1 MSQLLLAAAFGLG
14 AGGLFGILGA
24 GIVVGFKGSGVIN
37 FAHGAFAT
45 FGAFTYSE
53 LRADGAAYLPWFD
66 FIPGPIDVP
75 TRIDLTSAG
84 GTSMG
89 VAIVGGLLMSAAVG
103 MLAHFLVFRPLR
115 SHNAVAKVIG
125 SVGALAYLHAVLA
138 EHYGTTIRLE
148 QGVLPDTRVQN
159 FFWLGGNVGVDQLLL
174 AGGSLLIGVII
185 SIFYRV
191 TTVGLATR
199 AADENEAGLSLLGYS
214 PSMLALINWTFAG
227 LLAGLGGILYLGST
241 PLTPVAF
248 TLLIVPALAA
258 ALIGNLTSPVMAVC
272 GGLALGVT
280 QSIFVVVSNYDWFPN
295 ALPHSAM
302 RQVLPFVAIVLT
314 LYLRGQRLPS
324 RGSSSDHSP
333 PTTVPT
339 RRPLLIGA
347 VVLLA
352 GLVVIPGL
360 SSRWDLALANSLI
373 TMILMMSLVVL
384 VGFLGQVSLVNLSL
398 AGTAAYAAVRFAS
411 NGTREAE
418 FTSVVVEGLGLPDVV
433 AFVLGILAAVLVG
446 LIVAIPALRIRGAH
460 LAVVTLAAAL
470 TIEQMI
476 LSNEAVVGAG
486 ARSNTPVPRPSW
498 FGVDLGPQDRSS
510 FLFDRWQFTYFVLLF
525 TVIVAVAV
533 VNLRRGHVG
542 RQLLAIRSNERAAAA
557 AGIDVT
563 RIKLLGFGISSAIAG
578 IAGVLIAYQRTVLQI
593 TSFDELAGL
602 GSVVL
607 VYIGGI
613 TSVAGALFASFII
626 PGGVVP
632 TLLSGGGG
640 GSPNFIANAVSG
652 ALVVLI
658 VVRYPDGLVA
668 GTRRGVLRLGNVATK
683 RLSGLRANERWS

>member
-1 MSQLLLAAAFGLG
+1 
-14 AGGLFGILGA
+14 
-24 GIVVGFKGSGVIN
+24 
-37 FAHGAFAT
+37 
-45 FGAFTYSE
+45 
-53 LRADGAAYLPWFD
+53 
-66 FIPGPIDVP
+66 
-75 TRIDLTSAG
+75 
-84 GTSMG
+84 
-89 VAIVGGLLMSAAVG
+89 
-103 MLAHFLVFRPLR
+103 
-115 SHNAVAKVIG
+115 
-125 SVGALAYLHAVLA
+125 
-138 EHYGTTIRLE
+138 
-148 QGVLPDTRVQN
+148 
-159 FFWLGGNVGVDQLLL
+159 
-174 AGGSLLIGVII
+174 
-185 SIFYRV
+185 
-191 TTVGLATR
+191 
-199 AADENEAGLSLLGYS
+199 
-214 PSMLALINWTFAG
+214 
-227 LLAGLGGILYLGST
+227 
-241 PLTPVAF
+241 
-248 TLLIVPALAA
+248 
-258 ALIGNLTSPVMAVC
+258 
-272 GGLALGVT
+272 
-280 QSIFVVVSNYDWFPN
+280 
-295 ALPHSAM
+295 
-302 RQVLPFVAIVLT
+302 
-314 LYLRGQRLPS
+314 
-324 RGSSSDHSP
+324 
-333 PTTVPT
+333 
-339 RRPLLIGA
+339 
-347 VVLLA
+347 
-352 GLVVIPGL
+352 
-360 SSRWDLALANSLI
+360 
-373 TMILMMSLVVL
+373 MILMMSLVVL

-683 RLSGLRANERWS
+683 QLSGLRANNRRS